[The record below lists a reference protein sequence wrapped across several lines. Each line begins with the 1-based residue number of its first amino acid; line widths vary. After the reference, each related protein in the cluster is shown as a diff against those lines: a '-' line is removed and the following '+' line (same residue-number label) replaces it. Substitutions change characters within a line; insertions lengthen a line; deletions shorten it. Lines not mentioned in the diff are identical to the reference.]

1 MDAARSLSDQQL
13 RQTFAIGQGSV
24 LATLVHL
31 YAAEL
36 VWLAAI
42 EGNPSPMSPFDV
54 RMESLHELEQ
64 AWGDLEGRWERFYAN
79 LREADLGR
87 PVTKTSALNPTAP
100 PKTTSLADVLLHLSL
115 HAQYT
120 IAQMTNMLR
129 QLGIH
134 PLPDTM
140 LITLSRQ
147 QAGKSK

>member
-1 MDAARSLSDQQL
+1 MQAARSVSDQQL
-13 RQTFAIGQGSV
+13 RQTFAIGQGNV

-42 EGNPSPMSPFDV
+42 EGNPAPMSPFDV
-54 RMESLHELEQ
+54 RMESLDELEQ
-64 AWGDLEGRWERFYAN
+64 AWNDLEGRWERFYAN
-79 LREADLGR
+79 LDEVDLGR
-87 PVTKTSALNPTAP
+87 PVTKTNALNPTAP
-100 PKTTSLADVLLHLSL
+100 PMTTPLADVLLHLSL

-120 IAQMTNMLR
+120 IAQMANMLR

-147 QAGKSK
+147 QAGTSK